1 MDKFVG
7 YVFIRGL
14 SMEPLLSTGDY
25 AFYIKESVYN
35 VGDIVVFN
43 FDNKLIIHRIV
54 DIRKGLYI
62 IKGDNS
68 YNVEIVKSETV
79 LGKVNIIIKNNKFYH
94 LKKSNLTK
102 IIVELSKLV
111 HKQWIKDNKNIL
123 ITYRNWKKKM
133 LNNILKMY
141 LDDIGY

>member
-14 SMEPLLSTGDY
+14 SMEPLLSTGDC
-25 AFYIKESVYN
+25 AFYIKESIYN

-54 DIRKGLYI
+54 DIKKGLYI

-79 LGKVNIIIKNNKFYH
+79 LGKVNIIIKNNKSYH
-94 LKKSNLTK
+94 LKKSNFTK

-111 HKQWIKDNKNIL
+111 YKQWIKDNKNIL
-123 ITYRNWKKKM
+123 ITHRNWKKKM

-141 LDDIGY
+141 LDDISY